1 MVLFPSE
8 DSVDCFDWVALV
20 SGFLGSDPSAVGGG
34 SAHVAGHC
42 ASVGLVSPASEARV
56 MLAWA
61 AGAPAMSAV
70 IVDGDVPSVVGGSRS
85 GCPEGQPEPSVVGV
99 GVLPTN
105 PHTFSSV
112 ASSPLVGAH
121 SDVGQSPYDGC

>member
-1 MVLFPSE
+1 MLLFASQ

-61 AGAPAMSAV
+61 AGSPAVGAV
-70 IVDGDVPSVVGGSRS
+70 VVCDGDVPSVVGGSRS
-85 GCPEGQPEPSVVGV
+85 GCPEGQPEPPVVGV
-99 GVLPTN
+99 GVVPSN
-105 PHTFSSV
+105 PHT
-112 ASSPLVGAH
+112 L
-121 SDVGQSPYDGC
+121 